1 MRYINKTYIRK
12 VLKTGVLFAS
22 VFLFVS
28 GCTDKKNAEKDMIAE
43 YETSVYDASLYE
55 GALFSEGL
63 CVSSKDVLREDCK
76 VDEGLHAAALF
87 DLKRKMCCIPHVF
100 MSILLRQVQ
109 QRFSLLM

>member
-43 YETSVYDASLYE
+43 YEH
-55 GALFSEGL
+55 
-63 CVSSKDVLREDCK
+63 CVC
-76 VDEGLHAAALF
+76 HQ
-87 DLKRKMCCIPHVF
+87 KMF
-100 MSILLRQVQ
+100 
-109 QRFSLLM
+109 